1 MKTLYKVTY
10 RPSAYDDSPKPDA
23 QVFRTKEHAINFYNR
38 IVNCPAYK
46 SVKLSKEIHLTS
58 SEAGVIIKS

>member
-23 QVFRTKEHAINFYNR
+23 QVFRTKGHAINFYSR
-38 IVNCPAYK
+38 MWNCPAEK
-46 SVKLSKEIHLTS
+46 SVKLLKEIHLTS